1 MARGTLPL
9 VTLSP
14 PTAADLLVLGIDAA
28 WTAGQ
33 PSGVALVASGDGR
46 AWRCVAVAPS
56 YASFEAMG
64 RGETVD
70 WSAVPRGSEPTA
82 EGLLAAVERLAGRRP
97 DVIAVDMPL
106 SRRPIVARRAA
117 DALVSHRFGA
127 RGCSTHSPSAT
138 RPGALSDR
146 LRMDLER
153 RGVPLVTGGTSC
165 PALIEVYP
173 HIALLR
179 LCEASMRLEYKVSK
193 ARKYWKNTSVPQ
205 RIERLLAVWA
215 GIVGALEQA
224 LGGLPLVLPRPE
236 EVRSL
241 SALKRHEDALDALVC
256 AYVGVLYAT
265 GQAEAFGDD
274 DAVIW
279 GPRGL

>member
-1 MARGTLPL
+1 MAAST
-9 VTLSP
+9 SP
-14 PTAADLLVLGIDAA
+14 APGLLVLGVDAA

-33 PSGVALVASGDGR
+33 PSGVALVASEGST
-46 AWRCVAVAPS
+46 WRCLAAAPS
-56 YASFEAMG
+56 YAAFADVG
-64 RGETVD
+64 RGKGVD
-70 WSAVPRGSEPTA
+70 WTAAPRGGAPTSD
-82 EGLLAAVERLAGRRP
+82 ELLAAVEGLAGRLP

-117 DALVSHRFGA
+117 DSLVSRRFGA

-138 RPGALSDR
+138 RPGTLSDR

-153 RGVPLVTGGTSC
+153 RGFPLVTEGTSR

-193 ARKYWKNTSVPQ
+193 ARKYWKDTSVPQ
-205 RIERLLAVWA
+205 RIERLLAVWN
-215 GIVGALEQA
+215 GIVVALERE
-224 LGGLPLVLPRPE
+224 LGPLPLALPRPD

-241 SALKRHEDALDALVC
+241 SALKRHEDALDAVVC

-265 GQAEAFGDD
+265 GRAEAFGDE

-279 GPRGL
+279 GPKGL